1 MAKYLLVSGTL
12 LALCSPLMAMPVLE
26 KVIDGDTVQIQ
37 DQDRHYRLRL
47 LDIDAPELHQAFGKH
62 ARRSLMQLCAN
73 ATVSITIQGLDPY
86 GRQLG
91 YLYCDGTEANQ
102 SQVAQGMA
110 WFNDRYSKRTTL
122 QTLQQQAQAQGLG
135 LWQSARPMPP
145 WQWRKLY
152 GQHYRHQD

>member
-1 MAKYLLVSGTL
+1 MANQLFISGLLLVLSTQVI
-12 LALCSPLMAMPVLE
+12 AAPILE

-47 LDIDAPELHQAFGKH
+47 LDIDAPELHQAFGKQS
-62 ARRSLMQLCAN
+62 RRSLIQLCVK
-73 ATVSITIQGLDPY
+73 ATITINVEGLDPY

-91 YLYCDGTEANQ
+91 HLYCNGTEASQ
-102 SQVAQGMA
+102 AQVAQGMA
-110 WFNDRYSKRTTL
+110 WFNDRYSKRTSL
-122 QTLQQQAQAQGLG
+122 QTLQQQAQEQGLG